1 VATAIEVW
9 WGLCKYLGT
18 AGFQVPVAGFLFTAG
33 ILGEFGRCSGLGLVA
48 CWSGL
53 HRLVLVGSWAAS
65 AGARG
70 IACWA
75 GLGIGMVGLVAMVVG
90 SASVLGLKTGLR
102 MPKTAK

>member
-18 AGFQVPVAGFLFTAG
+18 AGFLFTAG
-33 ILGEFGRCSGLGLVA
+33 ILGEFGRCSGLGLV
-48 CWSGL
+48 
-53 HRLVLVGSWAAS
+53 
-65 AGARG
+65 
-70 IACWA
+70 ACWA